1 MLTNKRILVSNY
13 FAAAAIGAHLLIAYG
28 DADDQVKAGAG
39 SAGEKLLGA
48 STDVGAAT
56 GERVDVV
63 LLGPTPVVYG
73 AAVTRGDRIKADAQ
87 GRAVPAAAGEAS
99 VGEALLS
106 GVVGDIGS
114 VLIGR

>member
-1 MLTNKRILVSNY
+1 MLTNKRILTANY
-13 FAAAAIGAHLLIAYG
+13 VAETAHVPHQLVAYG
-28 DADDQVKAGAG
+28 DADDHAKAATGAD
-39 SAGEKLLGA
+39 GEKLLGA
-48 STDVGAAT
+48 TTDVGAAV

-73 AAVTRGDRIKADAQ
+73 AGVARGDRIKADAQ

-99 VGEALLS
+99 IGDALLS

-114 VLIGR
+114 VFIGR